1 MAGNYTEQDT
11 EQARQAERSSAGLP
25 TQNLAPA
32 PQLPFAPA
40 LRGAGRN
47 NLGAL
52 ALITLGVVMIL
63 GRFAPLHLELE
74 GGMALLTIASCFLFF
89 AFWKR
94 IYGLLIPGCILAGL
108 SVGVTFADVTDGAS
122 VLWGLALGFLGILFL
137 GRALFNKRSNWP
149 VYPAVPLFAVGVIV
163 LASNLP
169 VLFAGG
175 LVWLPL
181 LLVGLGLY
189 LGWGRRAHV

>member
-1 MAGNYTEQDT
+1 MTGSYTEQDT
-11 EQARQAERSSAGLP
+11 EQARLAERSSAGLP

-32 PQLPFAPA
+32 PQVAAVPS

-47 NLGAL
+47 NLAAL
-52 ALITLGVVMIL
+52 ALIVLGVIMIL
-63 GRFAPLHLELE
+63 GRFAPLRLELE
-74 GGMALLTIASCFLFF
+74 GGMVLLTIASCFLFF
-89 AFWKR
+89 SFWRR
-94 IYGLLIPGCILAGL
+94 IYGLLIPGSILAGL
-108 SVGVTFADVTDGAS
+108 SLGVTFADVTDGAS
-122 VLWGLALGFLGILFL
+122 VLWGLALGFLGILFI
-137 GRALFNKRSNWP
+137 GRALFNQRSNWP

-181 LLVGLGLY
+181 LLVGAGLY
-189 LGWGRRAHV
+189 LGWGRRAHS